1 MTIAK
6 DFAQK
11 ASIAFVALAMIFS
24 LVAPGAFAQAQT
36 AEELQQMINQL
47 MQQIAAL
54 QAGGTTTSGS
64 ATSTGFVWT
73 RDLKTGATG
82 ADVKELQ
89 KFLNSDLDT
98 RVAATGAGSVGMETD
113 YFGPATAAAVSKFQ
127 VKYRSEI
134 LSPSGLVNPTGFFG
148 PSTRAKANALNT
160 VAVVPPVD
168 TGTSTGTST
177 DEDKN
182 DDDKKGDT
190 ALKGGEADVKSI
202 DIYSEDDA
210 SADAKSQEVASF
222 ELDLGR
228 NSGDVRVTRVDV
240 HAKATAKT
248 PGVTEDRLYRIIDA
262 ISIVQDG
269 KVLGTARTSA
279 RNDWS
284 NSSAVITTG
293 GQYVRISGL
302 NGVARGDGRT
312 SFGVVIDTARLA
324 ASDLDIDI
332 QLGVDVR
339 YEDSTGA
346 FETEDTSTINFLVED
361 EGAADLKVRANRNNP
376 EAYIIKGYDN
386 KTVTSDDILVFDVE
400 SKDADSTLDTIDA
413 EIVVSTGS
421 ASDVVRKAVL
431 YSGSTRVDSQNL
443 TAATSSTST
452 VTFDLRDYDLRA
464 DRPEAFSVRLELNK
478 IDNVKVTDNTKITTK
493 VTGVDGYDESDNA
506 IVSSSIVTSKEH
518 TYSTVSAQISNYKW
532 EVPAAGNFVD
542 FYFTVK
548 ADDEDF
554 DVKIA
559 DVVSAV
565 TGTATTTSP
574 AVLTGSTGTYVTNGV
589 SNFTVEEGNTATFRV
604 RFDVNG
610 SNGAYLDVKVES
622 VAGQSVPTDK
632 QISPTATRNVNS

>member
-54 QAGGTTTSGS
+54 QAGSTTTTGGS

-89 KFLNSDLDT
+89 KFLNSDPDT
-98 RVAATGAGSVGMETD
+98 RVSATGAGSVGMETD

-160 VAVVPPVD
+160 VVVVPPVD

-177 DEDKN
+177 DSEKN
-182 DDDKKGDT
+182 DDDDDKDDT
-190 ALKGGEADVKSI
+190 ALKGGEADVKSV

-210 SADAKSQEVASF
+210 SADARNQEVASF

-248 PGVTEDRLYRIIDA
+248 PGVTEDRLYRILDA

-284 NSSAVITTG
+284 NSGALIIG

-312 SFGVVIDTARLA
+312 SFSVVVDTARLA
-324 ASDLDIDI
+324 TSDLDLDVE
-332 QLGVDVR
+332 LGVDVR

-346 FETEDTSTINFLVED
+346 FETEDTSTITFLVED

-376 EAYIIKGYDN
+376 EAYIVKGYDN
-386 KTVTSDDILVFDVE
+386 KTVTSDDVLVFDVE

-421 ASDVVRKAVL
+421 VSDVVRKAVL
-431 YSGSTRVDSQNL
+431 YSGNSRVDSQNI
-443 TAATSSTST
+443 AVSTSSTST
-452 VTFDLRDYDLRA
+452 VSFDLRDYDLRA

-622 VAGQSVPTDK
+622 VAGTDK